1 MNSRRD
7 DLPPT
12 GDEAR
17 AQSQETIMPLIWA
30 GLGLLTI
37 VGFSIWSAF
46 H

>member
-1 MNSRRD
+1 MNRRD

-30 GLGLLTI
+30 CLGLLVI
-37 VGFSIWSAF
+37 LGFSIWSTF